1 MKRLVA
7 RVFVFAVTTLL
18 LLASVVAAS
27 ACTISAYQPEVP
39 VSLRK

>member
-18 LLASVVAAS
+18 LLASVAAAS
-27 ACTISAYQPEVP
+27 TCSISSYQPEVP
-39 VSLRK
+39 ASLRK